1 MEVFGLSVL
10 IAILAIYFL
19 PSIVAGVREHPQS
32 APIILLN
39 FFLGWT
45 LIGWVAALVWAATA
59 FVKRGPEEFGTNVSI
74 APPQHLD
81 LSSQLA
87 VVQNLRGRGVI
98 TDDEYQAKRRQI
110 LGL

>member
-1 MEVFGLSVL
+1 VEVFGLLFL
-10 IAILAIYFL
+10 IAMLAIYFL

-39 FFLGWT
+39 IFLGWT

-59 FVKRGPEEFGTNVSI
+59 FAGRASDGFGPNISI

-87 VVQNLRGRGVI
+87 VIQNLRGRGVI
-98 TDDEYQAKRRQI
+98 TDDEYQAKRRQL